1 MQCDTATIQQVQCRF
16 RRDLWRVAPTDAVIE
31 TAVEMQAFG
40 PLLASVFG
48 SFPDEPRLQL
58 IQGAA
63 EPGAVEEGHLAAA
76 VEWMEE
82 REVDYLVPVAAERPG
97 TRQAEEWLNWH
108 NYEQSSVVRQYARSA
123 EQPPASEARGVEVLE
138 LYPEEGEGMDEI
150 AATALGFPVIVGV
163 VLFNGLPNL
172 EDWHCYVAL
181 IDGVPAACGSML
193 IADGVAVLGVDGTR
207 PLARDLGC
215 NKALLCRR
223 LQDAARAGCH
233 TVLAS
238 GPEAATVGSSETVR
252 NLLSMGF
259 VEISRSVNWRA
270 PSRVW

>member
-1 MQCDTATIQQVQCRF
+1 MQCDTATIEQVQCRF
-16 RRDLWRVAPTDAVIE
+16 RRDLWRVAPTDAVTE
-31 TAVEMQAFG
+31 TGVEMQAFG

-48 SFPDEPRLQL
+48 SFPGEPRLQL

-82 REVDYLVPVAAERPG
+82 REVDFLVPVAAERPG
-97 TRQAEEWLNWH
+97 TRRAEEWLNWH
-108 NYEQSSVVRQYARSA
+108 NYEQSTVVRQYARSA
-123 EQPPASEARGVEVLE
+123 EQPPSPEAGGIEVLE

-172 EDWHCYVAL
+172 EDWRCYVAL
-181 IDGVPAACGSML
+181 LDGVPVACGSML
-193 IADGVAVLGVDGTR
+193 ISDGVAVLGVDGTL
-207 PLARDLGC
+207 PLARGRGC
-215 NKALLCRR
+215 NEALLCRR

-238 GPEAATVGSSETVR
+238 GPEAANVGSSETAG

-259 VEISRSVNWRA
+259 VEIGRSVNWRTPA
-270 PSRVW
+270 RVW